1 MLALQTESAQR
12 RKDADDAAR
21 LKRRRQRGDDAILA
35 GSLLAVLGLMAG
47 AALFAWNVSAGNEQV
62 ADATPPQVV
71 SPSY

>member
-1 MLALQTESAQR
+1 MPTLQTESAQR

-47 AALFAWNVSAGNEQV
+47 AALFAWDVSAGNEQV
-62 ADATPPQVV
+62 ANAVPPQVV

>member
-1 MLALQTESAQR
+1 MPTLQTESAQR

-47 AALFAWNVSAGNEQV
+47 AALFAWDLSAGNEQV
-62 ADATPPQVV
+62 ANAAPPPVV
-71 SPSY
+71 SPNY